1 MVLKTHWYMAM
12 GSNVNKEGLEDKDC
26 ISASLCVQSAH
37 HSASLTD
44 ALVAADSPGA
54 LRKLALSACL
64 P

>member
-1 MVLKTHWYMAM
+1 MALKTHWYLAM
-12 GSNVNKEGLEDKDC
+12 GSNVNKEGLGDKGC

-44 ALVAADSPGA
+44 ALLAADSPGA
-54 LRKLALSACL
+54 PRKLALSPCL